1 MDKRIL
7 TIQDYSSVGRCSL
20 TAALPI
26 LCACGHDAV
35 GLPTA
40 LLSTQTYGIAGF
52 TYTDLHPNMLPSSE
66 HWKKLG
72 IAFDC
77 LYTGFL
83 GSMDTANAAIEI
95 AKDMKAKG
103 ALIAVDP
110 AMAENGSL
118 YKIFDEAYRDKI
130 FELCRIADIVM
141 PNFTEGKMLAGLDM
155 DLEPN
160 EANARMILK
169 ILDHNGYKKVLLSG
183 IMKDGKQGTATLTGG
198 KIALQLNESYNAYI
212 HGAGDCLSSA
222 FIGKLMSGM
231 AFEKSAQ
238 AAVDFCKECIRI
250 SVAEKVDL
258 RFGLLIERVI
268 PMLTAKTK

>member
-40 LLSTQTYGIAGF
+40 LLSTQTYGIEGF
-52 TYTDLHPNMLPSSE
+52 TYTDLYPNMLPSYE
-66 HWKKLG
+66 HWNKLG
-72 IAFDC
+72 ISFDC

-83 GSMDTANAAIEI
+83 GSIKTAEAAISI
-95 AKDMKAKG
+95 AWDMKKKG

-118 YKIFDEAYRDKI
+118 YKIFDDAYRDKI

-141 PNFTEGKMLAGLDM
+141 PNFTEGKMLAGLNM
-155 DLEPN
+155 SLEPN

-169 ILDHNGYKKVLLSG
+169 ILDHNGFKKVLLSG
-183 IMKDGKQGTATLTGG
+183 IMKGTKQGTATLSEGR
-198 KIALQLNESYNAYI
+198 IALQMNESYPEYI

-222 FIGKLMSGM
+222 FIGKLLSGM
-231 AFEKSAQ
+231 SFESAAQ
-238 AAVDFCKECIRI
+238 AAVDFCKECIRV
-250 SVAEKVDL
+250 SVGEKVDL
-258 RFGLLIERVI
+258 RFGLLIERAI
-268 PMLTAKTK
+268 PMLVEKQ

>member
-1 MDKRIL
+1 MNKRIL

-40 LLSTQTYGIAGF
+40 LLSTQTYGIEGF
-52 TYTDLHPNMLPSSE
+52 TYTDLAFNMLPSYE

-83 GSMDTANAAIEI
+83 GSMETVDAAIKI
-95 AKDMKAKG
+95 ATDMKARG
-103 ALIAVDP
+103 AVIAVDP

-118 YKIFDEAYRDKI
+118 YKIFDNAYRDKM
-130 FELCRIADIVM
+130 FELCKIADIVM
-141 PNFTEGKMLAGLDM
+141 PNFTEGRMLADLDM
-155 DLEPN
+155 PLEPN
-160 EANARMILK
+160 EANARMILN
-169 ILDHNGYKKVLLSG
+169 ILRHKGYKRVLLSG
-183 IMKDGKQGTATLTGG
+183 VKGDGVQGTATLSGG
-198 KIALQLNESYNAYI
+198 KIALQYNTNFEAYI

-222 FIGKLMSGM
+222 FIGKLMAGM
-231 AFEKSAQ
+231 SFERAAQ
-238 AAVDFCKECIRI
+238 AAVDFCKSCIEI
-250 SVAEKVDL
+250 SLKAKTDL
-258 RFGLLIERVI
+258 RFGLLIERAV
-268 PMLTAKTK
+268 PMLVDKR